1 MTIRIHQTGLRGN
14 RLTLVLGTLFGVG
27 AAAVSLL
34 QPALAGS
41 IVDGLG
47 NQTISRIAV
56 ALLIGAFAVDI
67 IFATLAQVLLAR
79 ASEGYVFRLRELLLH
94 RVLGA
99 RWELLHRYD
108 RGDLYSRVLVDTAV
122 ARGLVTQAVPQLAI
136 SIVMILGCSIAMLLI
151 SAPLFVMTFGVI
163 LVFGFAA
170 WLTSRGVQ
178 KSAMQNQVDTAVF
191 AESVQRIVAGIVS
204 IKAAMLERRY
214 GEESTK
220 TAEQARRSGVKTL
233 DRSALL
239 APIMNVG
246 TQLAIAVVA
255 VFGAGQVAAG
265 TMSASSMAT
274 FFMYMLYIVAP
285 LVSCASAFG
294 VLAQSNASLER
305 VRELAETENELQVG
319 EALATSKD
327 NKPTLNLSSVAY
339 RHEESDGDVF
349 SDVTL
354 SLQGTGLTVLMGP
367 SGVGKSTLL
376 WCIAGMRKHTSG
388 TICVNGVPITDA
400 SIESLRKAVVL
411 VQQDATP
418 LTGPLRENL
427 VFGEIDV
434 NDEKRWKALEQVGL
448 RSAIEQLPD
457 GLDTNLGEGGV
468 ELSGGQR
475 QLLAVARGLLADPDI
490 LLLDEV
496 TANVDGV
503 TEAHVLEAVR
513 AVAQERLVLATSHR
527 PMIREFADGVVEFD
541 QQGALLQVTQGI

>member
-1 MTIRIHQTGLRGN
+1 MTDRIHQTGLSGN
-14 RLTLVLGTLFGVG
+14 RITLIFGTLLGIG

-47 NQTISRIAV
+47 SQTISRIALT
-56 ALLIGAFAVDI
+56 LLIAAFAVDI
-67 IFATLAQVLLAR
+67 IFSTLAQLLLGR

-94 RVLGA
+94 RMLGA

-122 ARGLVTQAVPQLAI
+122 ARGLVTQAIPQLATA
-136 SIVMILGCSIAMLLI
+136 IVMILGCSIAMLMI
-151 SAPLFVMTFGVI
+151 SAPLFAMTFGVI
-163 LVFGFAA
+163 LIFGFAA
-170 WLTSRGVQ
+170 WLTSHGVQ

-191 AESVQRIVAGIVS
+191 AESVQRIVASIVS
-204 IKAAMLERRY
+204 IKSAMLERRY
-214 GEESTK
+214 GAESTK
-220 TAEQARRSGVKTL
+220 TAEQARRSGVQTL

-294 VLAQSNASLER
+294 VIAQSNASLAR
-305 VRELAETENELQVG
+305 VRELAKTENELRVG
-319 EALATSKD
+319 TVLVKSKETNPALA
-327 NKPTLNLSSVAY
+327 LNNVAY
-339 RHEESDGDVF
+339 RHEESDTDVF
-349 SDVTL
+349 SDVSL

-388 TICVNGVPITDA
+388 NISVNGVSISDA
-400 SIESLRKAVVL
+400 SIGSLRKTVVL
-411 VQQDATP
+411 VQQDSTP

-427 VFGEIDV
+427 VFGEIPV
-434 NDEKRWKALEQVGL
+434 NDETRWKVLEQVGL
-448 RSAIEQLPD
+448 RTAIERLPD
-457 GLDTNLGEGGV
+457 GLDSNLGEGGV

-475 QLLAVARGLLADPDI
+475 QLLAVARGLLADPEI

-513 AVAQERLVLATSHR
+513 AVAQQRLVLATSHR

-541 QQGALLQVTQGI
+541 RQGALLQITQGT